1 MNPLSRCPQQ
11 SPVRLAA
18 HQAANTDGIGI
29 TRRSEQSR
37 LCRPRNSLDLLFF
50 HRHLRRLIAVELKLE
65 SFQPA
70 HVGQMELYLR
80 WLDKHERAPGEEA
93 PIGLILCASAD
104 AEQVELLQLDAKSIR
119 VSEYLTSLPP
129 LPLLRQRLHQ
139 AIEHAREQA
148 ARRLLDHEGDDEPG
162 GRA

>member
-1 MNPLSRCPQQ
+1 MS
-11 SPVRLAA
+11 
-18 HQAANTDGIGI
+18 GIGI
-29 TRRSEQSR
+29 TRRSEQSS
-37 LCRPRNSLDLLFF
+37 LCRGRNKLDLLFF

-93 PIGLILCASAD
+93 PIGLILCAAAD

-119 VSEYLTSLPP
+119 VSEYLTALPP
-129 LPLLRQRLHQ
+129 FPMLRERLHQ
-139 AIEHAREQA
+139 AMEHAREQA
-148 ARRLLDHEGDDEPG
+148 ARRLPDTEG
-162 GRA
+162 RS